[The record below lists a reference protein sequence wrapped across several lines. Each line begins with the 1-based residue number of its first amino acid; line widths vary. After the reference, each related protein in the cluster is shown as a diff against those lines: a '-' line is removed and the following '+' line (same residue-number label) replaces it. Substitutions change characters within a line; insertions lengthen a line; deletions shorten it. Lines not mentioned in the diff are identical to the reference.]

1 MHSESD
7 LILLRLCVMNQC
19 FGSFV
24 KELNILLNI
33 DQKDRNLID
42 SEPEEDKVE
51 ETRSVEYERQK
62 TANITADYIIFI
74 LIKVEKSEE

>member
-24 KELNILLNI
+24 KELNILLNM

-51 ETRSVEYERQK
+51 ETRSVEYER
-62 TANITADYIIFI
+62 
-74 LIKVEKSEE
+74 

>member
-51 ETRSVEYERQK
+51 ETRRVEYER
-62 TANITADYIIFI
+62 
-74 LIKVEKSEE
+74 

>member
-33 DQKDRNLID
+33 DHKDRNLID

-51 ETRSVEYERQK
+51 ETRSVEYER
-62 TANITADYIIFI
+62 
-74 LIKVEKSEE
+74 

>member
-24 KELNILLNI
+24 KELNILINI
-33 DQKDRNLID
+33 DQKDRSLID

-51 ETRSVEYERQK
+51 ETRSVEYER
-62 TANITADYIIFI
+62 
-74 LIKVEKSEE
+74 

>member
-51 ETRSVEYERQK
+51 ETRSVEYEK
-62 TANITADYIIFI
+62 
-74 LIKVEKSEE
+74 

>member
-42 SEPEEDKVE
+42 SEPEEDTVE
-51 ETRSVEYERQK
+51 ETRSVEYER
-62 TANITADYIIFI
+62 
-74 LIKVEKSEE
+74 

>member
-7 LILLRLCVMNQC
+7 LILLRLCVINQC

-51 ETRSVEYERQK
+51 ETRSVEYER
-62 TANITADYIIFI
+62 
-74 LIKVEKSEE
+74 

>member
-51 ETRSVEYERQK
+51 ETKSVEYER
-62 TANITADYIIFI
+62 
-74 LIKVEKSEE
+74 

>member
-51 ETRSVEYERQK
+51 ETRSVEYER
-62 TANITADYIIFI
+62 
-74 LIKVEKSEE
+74 

>member
-51 ETRSVEYERQK
+51 ETRS
-62 TANITADYIIFI
+62 NFSI
-74 LIKVEKSEE
+74 LDF